1 MRKKLLLII
10 IGVFCVAYADAQ
22 WQSVGPYGGI
32 VKCFDTIGT
41 TIFAGTDGAGVLQS
55 TNNGAS
61 WSGVSTGITNL
72 QVYSLAHSGTAM
84 IAGTYG
90 GGVFK
95 STNNGG
101 NWTAINTGLTN
112 SAVNA
117 VAISG
122 NAMYAGTSATN
133 GGIFVSTDGGANWTL
148 SNNGLPAGVYVL
160 SIAVSGTIVY
170 IGTGNGV
177 FMSANNGGNWT
188 AINTGLTNLYVNAIA
203 ANGSTLYAG
212 TNIGVFQ
219 SLNNGSNW
227 SLVHSSGLVTS
238 IIINGASVFS
248 GWGATGGLSGG
259 VDLSTNNGSLWT
271 AAYSGAAV
279 WAVGMNGTTVFA
291 GTNGDGVYSSTD
303 NGNNWTQTSV
313 GINNINTP
321 TILLSTGTTIFA
333 GAFLGGVFLTTNN
346 GTTWNQMNSGL
357 TNTAVQVLGANGS
370 TVFAGTSGSGGGVF
384 SSINNGGN
392 WTLVNNGL
400 TNNDVTSFAI
410 NGTKTFAGT
419 FGGGV
424 FLSNNYGGLWSPVN
438 TGLSNTSVQA
448 LAANGSTLFAGTF
461 YGGVFIST
469 NDGSSW
475 TQTNSGLGNLN
486 VNALAT
492 NGTAVFAGTYGGV
505 FSSTNNGTAWTA
517 KNNGLT
523 NLSVVSIATSG
534 AYVFAGTDGGGVFFS
549 CDTGNTWTAIN
560 DGLFSNAIQSLAI
573 ADSNVFAATQ
583 GGAVFRRPLS
593 EIMRVGVAIAQ
604 TAGTNP
610 TCENAAV
617 TFTATPQCGGCP
629 ASYQWKVNGVN
640 VGIDSSSYTTTTLT
654 NGQVVSCVLTSNL
667 PGIYNN
673 PATSNSFTV
682 SVTPAPPTPTISQ
695 NGTVLTSSATS
706 GNQWYL
712 DGTLISGATSQTY
725 TINQNGNYTV
735 IATIGSC
742 SSDTSATLTIN
753 SAFTVDVSIAQ
764 TGGTNPSCYGE
775 SVTFT
780 ATPVNGGSS
789 PSYIWLINGSPVGT
803 DSPTYTTT
811 TLTSGQVVSCL
822 LTSSMIGVSGNP
834 ATSNS
839 LWITVN
845 NPPSAPTITQNGAT
859 LTSSVS
865 SGNQWY
871 LNGSIISG
879 ATNQTYTA
887 TQNGTYTVT
896 VTVNGCTSA
905 ASAPVTV
912 SGFLSVSVTITQT
925 SGTNPACAGA
935 SVTFTAAPTNGG
947 SGPTYQWQVDGTNV
961 SGATNATY
969 TTSALTNGQAVT
981 CIVTSNMPGV
991 TNNPATSNT
1000 ITMTIN
1006 STPAPTISQ
1015 SGLVLTSSSTTGN
1028 QWYLDGTIITGATGQ
1043 TYTVTQNG
1051 TYTVTATVNGCTS
1064 SASSPVVISGAFT
1077 ASVTI
1082 AQTAGTNP
1090 MCEGSAATFT
1100 ATPVNGGTSPI
1111 YQWQINGANVGTNS
1125 TAYTTTT
1132 LTNNQVVTC
1141 MLFSSMPGVLGN
1153 PATSN
1158 AITMTVNSLPPTPT
1172 ITQNGTLLTSSAT
1185 GVNQWSF
1192 NGSPISDAFGQS
1204 YTASQNGSYTVT
1216 VTVNG
1221 CSSTSAPFNV
1231 VNIGIDEL
1239 NNDYFFTVY
1248 PNPNDGN
1255 FTISFQANV
1264 KAVYKLEL
1272 KNALGQSV
1280 YNETLTAYNGTF
1292 SKMVNISEYGKG
1304 VYILSLITPDNITIC
1319 KRISV
1324 Y

>member
-1 MRKKLLLII
+1 M
-10 IGVFCVAYADAQ
+10 FCITYLNAQ

-41 TIFAGTDGAGVLQS
+41 TVFAGTDGAGVLKS

-61 WSGVSTGITNL
+61 WSGTSTGITNL
-72 QVYSLAHSGTAM
+72 QVYSLAHSGTTM

-95 STNNGG
+95 SADNGANWTATNNGI
-101 NWTAINTGLTN
+101 TTLAI
-112 SAVNA
+112 NA
-117 VAISG
+117 VAI
-122 NAMYAGTSATN
+122 NATTIYAGTQTNGGN
-133 GGIFVSTDGGANWTL
+133 GGIFVSTDNGANWTL
-148 SNNGLPAGVYVL
+148 SNNNLPANVYVL
-160 SIAVSGTIVY
+160 SIAISGTTVY
-170 IGTGNGV
+170 IGTGDGV
-177 FMSANNGGNWT
+177 FMSTNNGGSWT

-219 SLNNGSNW
+219 SLNSGANW
-227 SLVHSSGLVTS
+227 TLVHSSGLVTS
-238 IIINGASVFS
+238 IVINGTSVFS

-259 VDLSTNNGSLWT
+259 VDLSTTSGSSWT
-271 AAYSGAAV
+271 AGYAGAAV
-279 WAVGMNGTTVFA
+279 WAVGISGTTIFA

-321 TILLSTGTTIFA
+321 TILLSTGTNIFA

-346 GTTWNQMNSGL
+346 GGLWSQMNTGL
-357 TNTAVQVLGANGS
+357 SNTAVQALGANGS
-370 TVFAGTSGSGGGVF
+370 TIFAGTSGSGGGVF
-384 SSINNGGN
+384 SSTNNGGN

-400 TNNDVTSFAI
+400 TNNNVTSFAV

-438 TGLSNTSVQA
+438 TGLTNNSVQA
-448 LAANGSTLFAGTF
+448 LVVNGSTLFAGTF
-461 YGGVFIST
+461 YGGVFTST
-469 NDGSSW
+469 NNGSSW

-486 VNALAT
+486 VNAIAT
-492 NGTAVFAGTYGGV
+492 NGTQVFAGTYGGV
-505 FSSTNNGTAWTA
+505 FSSTNNGTTWTA

-523 NLSVVSIATSG
+523 NLSVVSVTASG
-534 AYVFAGTDGGGVFFS
+534 AYVFAGTEGSGVFFS

-560 DGLFSNAIQSLAI
+560 EGLFSNAIQSLAI
-573 ADSNVFAATQ
+573 TDSNVFAATQ

-593 EIMRVGVAIAQ
+593 EIMRVGVTIAQ

-640 VGIDSSSYTTTTLT
+640 AGTDSSSYTTTTLT
-654 NGQVVSCVLTSNL
+654 NGQVITCVLTSNL

-673 PATSNSFTV
+673 PATSNSITV

-712 DGTLISGATSQTY
+712 DGTLMPGATNQTY
-725 TINQNGNYTV
+725 TISQNGDYIV
-735 IATIGSC
+735 IATVGSC
-742 SSDTSATLTIN
+742 PSDTSAILTIN
-753 SAFTVDVSIAQ
+753 SAFTVDITIAQ

-775 SVTFT
+775 SITFT

-789 PSYIWLINGSPVGT
+789 PSYTWLINGSPVGT
-803 DSPTYTTT
+803 NSPTYTTT
-811 TLTSGQVVSCL
+811 TLTSGQIVSCL
-822 LTSSMIGVSGNP
+822 LTSSMTGVSGNP

-839 LWITVN
+839 LFVAVN
-845 NPPSAPTITQNGAT
+845 NPPSAPTITQNGT
-859 LTSSVS
+859 LLTSSVTT
-865 SGNQWY
+865 GNQWY
-871 LNGSIISG
+871 LNGNAISG
-879 ATNQTYTA
+879 STNQTYTA

-912 SGFLSVSVTITQT
+912 SSLLSVSVTIAQT
-925 SGTNPACAGA
+925 SGTNPACSGT
-935 SVTFTAAPTNGG
+935 SVAFTATPTNGG
-947 SGPTYQWQVDGTNV
+947 TSPAYQWQVDGANV
-961 SGATNATY
+961 TGATSATY
-969 TTSALTNGQAVT
+969 TTSTLTNGQVVT

-1028 QWYLDGTIITGATGQ
+1028 QWYLDGAIIPGAASQ
-1043 TYTVTQNG
+1043 TYTATENG
-1051 TYTVTATVNGCTS
+1051 TYTVIATVNGCVS
-1064 SASSPVVISGAFT
+1064 SASSPIVISGAFT

-1082 AQTAGTNP
+1082 VQTSGTNP
-1090 MCEGSAATFT
+1090 MCEGGSATFT
-1100 ATPVNGGTSPI
+1100 ATPVNGGSIPA
-1111 YQWQINGANVGTNS
+1111 YQWQVNGVNVGTNS
-1125 TAYTTTT
+1125 TTYTTTT
-1132 LTNNQVVTC
+1132 LTNNQIVTC
-1141 MLFSSMPGVLGN
+1141 ILFSSMQGVSGN

-1158 AITMTVNSLPPTPT
+1158 AIAMTINSLPPTP
-1172 ITQNGTLLTSSAT
+1172 IVTQNGTLLTSSAT
-1185 GVNQWSF
+1185 GVNQWSL

-1204 YTASQNGSYTVT
+1204 YTASQNGVYTVT

-1239 NNDYFFTVY
+1239 NDDSFFTVY

-1255 FTISFQANV
+1255 FTISFQANI
-1264 KAVYKLEL
+1264 KAGYKLEL

-1280 YNETLTAYNGTF
+1280 YNETLTNYNGNF
-1292 SKMVNISEYGKG
+1292 SKVVNISEYGKS
-1304 VYILSLITPDNITIC
+1304 VYMLSLITPDNAVVC
-1319 KRISV
+1319 KRIIV